1 MRAPVDVPTGATV
14 VFIEARVSPGAAI
27 LEVGCGSGEV
37 AGDLV
42 ARGYTVTGIEAD
54 AELAG
59 HARRRGVPVI
69 EASWPTFDGARV
81 DAGSFVRAR
90 ALRQVLRALASRNA
104 HGSTSDDDP
113 RIAFAA
119 LASEMPLRFALGER
133 GDLRI
138 APADRGVNGA
148 LAEILSRV
156 FEAQVSGE
164 WRRLKSCPGPHCGWL
179 FYDASRNASSRW
191 CSMSICGNRTK
202 TAAYRQRRRT
212 ET

>member
-1 MRAPVDVPTGATV
+1 MVEVPPGFQPAGRAPAP
-14 VFIEARVSPGAAI
+14 PP
-27 LEVGCGSGEV
+27 L
-37 AGDLV
+37 DLV
-42 ARGYTVTGIEAD
+42 QDFVNTEIPVWAVDDIATPDALAD
-54 AELAG
+54 WL
-59 HARRRGVPVI
+59 RDRDLLP
-69 EASWPTFDGARV
+69 DGALV

-90 ALRQVLRALASRNA
+90 ALRQVLRTLASRNA
-104 HGSTSDDDP
+104 HGSTSDEDP
-113 RIAFAA
+113 RIEFAT

-133 GDLRI
+133 GDLRL
-138 APADRGVNGA
+138 APVDRGVNGA

-156 FEAQVSGE
+156 FEAQTSGE

>member
-1 MRAPVDVPTGATV
+1 VVDVP
-14 VFIEARVSPGAAI
+14 PGFQP
-27 LEVGCGSGEV
+27 
-37 AGDLV
+37 AGRAPAPPPLDLV
-42 ARGYTVTGIEAD
+42 QDFVNTEIPVWAVDDIATPD
-54 AELAG
+54 ALTDWL
-59 HARRRGVPVI
+59 RSRDLLPDGV
-69 EASWPTFDGARV
+69 EV

-90 ALRQVLRALASRNA
+90 ALRKVLRALASRNA
-104 HGSTSDDDP
+104 HGSTSTDDLRVEFDTV
-113 RIAFAA
+113 AFA
-119 LASEMPLRFALGER
+119 MPLRVALGKR

-138 APADRGVNGA
+138 APADSGVNGA

-156 FEAQVSGE
+156 FEAQSSGE